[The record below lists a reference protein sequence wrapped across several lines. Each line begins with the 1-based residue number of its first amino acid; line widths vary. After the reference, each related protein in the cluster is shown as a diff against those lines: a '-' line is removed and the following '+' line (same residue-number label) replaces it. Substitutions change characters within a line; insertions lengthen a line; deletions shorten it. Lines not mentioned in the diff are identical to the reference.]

1 MTKTLDNFN
10 NLHEMKILNNV
21 IEPFDG
27 IRKNNARK
35 IFGIL
40 LLIIIVDF
48 AMDIMVWVT
57 MRDMGDMGDMGDMDN
72 ISNAS

>member
-1 MTKTLDNFN
+1 MDKQLLGKAVPKESTQKGGSSREPWVPL
-10 NLHEMKILNNV
+10 L

-40 LLIIIVDF
+40 LIIDF
-48 AMDIMVWVT
+48 AMELIM
-57 MRDMGDMGDMGDMDN
+57 
-72 ISNAS
+72 

>member
-48 AMDIMVWVT
+48 AMDIMV
-57 MRDMGDMGDMGDMDN
+57 
-72 ISNAS
+72 

>member
-1 MTKTLDNFN
+1 MDKQLLGKALTKESTQKGGSSREPLVPS
-10 NLHEMKILNNV
+10 LEGVLREPMVPSL

-40 LLIIIVDF
+40 LIIIIVDF
-48 AMDIMVWVT
+48 AMELIM
-57 MRDMGDMGDMGDMDN
+57 
-72 ISNAS
+72 

>member
-1 MTKTLDNFN
+1 MNTN
-10 NLHEMKILNNV
+10 NSIMSYT

-40 LLIIIVDF
+40 LIIIIIDL
-48 AMDIMVWVT
+48 
-57 MRDMGDMGDMGDMDN
+57 
-72 ISNAS
+72 